1 MKEDRSAFKIL
12 TVTPTEKK
20 PLGRWEN
27 NIRMDLNDIGF
38 NTSNWVDLAQDRDYW
53 RTLMNAALNLR
64 FHKPWSQLSVY
75 QRLYVCFCMCIYVY
89 VCPV

>member
-27 NIRMDLNDIGF
+27 NIGMDLNDIVF
-38 NTSNWVDLAQDRDYW
+38 NTSNWVDLAQDRDY
-53 RTLMNAALNLR
+53 
-64 FHKPWSQLSVY
+64 
-75 QRLYVCFCMCIYVY
+75 
-89 VCPV
+89 